1 MRILLVCPFFPPEN
15 KIAAVRI
22 AKFAEHWARAG
33 HEVRVLTQQSSA
45 TGLAEPSDP
54 LLSVYR
60 AGTPRA
66 VPPASTAS
74 KARASLLYRL
84 ASEAYTRALALVWP
98 DLFRKWGRQAVA
110 LAKRW
115 EWAPDV
121 VVASV
126 GPFSSLIAGSRL
138 ARHFRAP
145 LVIDYRD
152 LLSMSTYY
160 PFGSLR
166 RKIDGIAEKRLVKN
180 AVLLSSV
187 SEPLVEELRERYR
200 LPAQVV
206 TNGFDPKDFE
216 QLPYDPSG
224 RELRVTYCG
233 WVTPRRSD
241 PRPFLEGVRKL
252 LDAHPEAQI
261 EVEFYGPPPG
271 PVFRAS
277 AELGLEKVVRYRG
290 KVTHEESLAIQ
301 ANSDLLLLLLWND
314 PGAVGVYTGK
324 IFEYIGAQRP
334 ILMTGYES
342 GAPALLIRDHGLGM
356 TSNDPEQIAEYLWLR
371 AQEKQRTGRVAA
383 PVENEATTLFTR
395 EAQSRLMLDAIERAV
410 VGRS

>member
-66 VPPASTAS
+66 APSASTAS

-145 LVIDYRD
+145 LVVDYRD

-166 RKIDGIAEKRLVKN
+166 RKIDGIAEKRLVRN

-277 AELGLEKVVRYRG
+277 AELGLEKVVHYRG

-324 IFEYIGAQRP
+324 IFEYIGARRP

-356 TSNDPEQIAEYLWLR
+356 TSNDPEQIAEYLWLH
-371 AQEKQRTGRVAA
+371 AQEKQRTGRVSA

>member
-1 MRILLVCPFFPPEN
+1 M
-15 KIAAVRI
+15 RI

-66 VPPASTAS
+66 APSASTAS

-145 LVIDYRD
+145 LVVDYRD

-277 AELGLEKVVRYRG
+277 AELGLEKVVHYRG

-324 IFEYIGAQRP
+324 IFEYIGARRP

-356 TSNDPEQIAEYLWLR
+356 TSNDPEQIAEYLWLH
-371 AQEKQRTGRVAA
+371 AQEKQRTGRVSA